1 MRSGSAQG
9 NLAPDKVAVG
19 VKCAGAVAEGCSRGL
34 LDVLWLAWMQAT
46 PGAPANAAAAD
57 AWIKGAVS
65 EDGPVLRIVNLAKD
79 LLTQQLVRR
88 TTPQPAAQRHGGQTQ
103 PWLNPR
109 AAPSAQAARPGRNA
123 PAPLA
128 AHVARRTG
136 AGGSY
141 GRCWSQARTALPSYG
156 RGLPRASCHCT
167 FSPRIL
173 VVRHAAGGTAAL
185 ASTCTSS
192 VPPCCCAT
200 MRASSKLRHIRHGN
214 NAPARRC
221 EQHTRIYP
229 GQCCMYFLSSLHSH
243 TLPLHIFHS
252 SRPVCPSCTL
262 SGLYN

>member
-103 PWLNPR
+103 PGSIPAQLLRRRRPGLGGMPLPCLPHMWPGGQAPAEAMDAGGARLEQRSHHTAVDFR
-109 AAPSAQAARPGRNA
+109 AHRVTAPSH
-123 PAPLA
+123 LEY
-128 AHVARRTG
+128 
-136 AGGSY
+136 S
-141 GRCWSQARTALPSYG
+141 
-156 RGLPRASCHCT
+156 
-167 FSPRIL
+167 
-173 VVRHAAGGTAAL
+173 
-185 ASTCTSS
+185 
-192 VPPCCCAT
+192 
-200 MRASSKLRHIRHGN
+200 
-214 NAPARRC
+214 
-221 EQHTRIYP
+221 
-229 GQCCMYFLSSLHSH
+229 
-243 TLPLHIFHS
+243 
-252 SRPVCPSCTL
+252 
-262 SGLYN
+262 